1 MNIPLPPHENSAA
14 AGRGGEG
21 GSHIKRSC
29 WVKHL
34 AAAGPPPP
42 PSLDAPWD
50 AQMAEMNA
58 PRQAMHAMRQPTPAL
73 ENMAR
78 ESSTHLEK
86 AWSSPSKVSLMI
98 STTTL
103 K

>member
-1 MNIPLPPHENSAA
+1 MNIPLPPHENCSGWE
-14 AGRGGEG
+14 GRGGGVTYKAIVLGQAPG
-21 GSHIKRSC
+21 GCRT
-29 WVKHL
+29 
-34 AAAGPPPP
+34 PPP